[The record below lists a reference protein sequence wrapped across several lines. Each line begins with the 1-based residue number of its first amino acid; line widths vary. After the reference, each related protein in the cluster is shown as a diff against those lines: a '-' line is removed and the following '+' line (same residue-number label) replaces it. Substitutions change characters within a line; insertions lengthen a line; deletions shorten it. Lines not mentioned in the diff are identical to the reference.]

1 VIEEI
6 ADSPRLFI
14 ASDFDGTLAEIV
26 DDPDL
31 ASPLARSKTALEELA
46 NLDHTTVAV
55 ISGRRR
61 ADLLRRF
68 DHPGFVL
75 IGEHGADHGNTTGPE
90 TPALAQARA
99 LVDAAVSA
107 TPGARVEH
115 KTRAVG
121 FHYRSVTDPDE
132 TVEGLRVEARK
143 IKGLR
148 LLEAKKILELTDSSV
163 DKGAAFVELRR
174 SLGADRALFIG
185 DDVTDESV
193 FAALQQ
199 GDLGVH
205 VGEGPTLA
213 NLTVPDPSG
222 VADLLETL
230 LRARSTG

>member
-1 VIEEI
+1 MIEEI
-6 ADSPRLFI
+6 ASAPRLLI
-14 ASDFDGTLAEIV
+14 ASDFDGTLAEMAE
-26 DDPDL
+26 DPEL
-31 ASPLARSKTALEELA
+31 ATPLARSKTALQDLA
-46 NLDHTTVAV
+46 DLEHTTVAV

-90 TPALAQARA
+90 TPVLAQARA
-99 LVDAAVSA
+99 LIDAAVSA

-115 KTRAVG
+115 KARAVG

-132 TVEGLRVEARK
+132 TVERLRMEARK
-143 IKGLR
+143 IKGLK
-148 LLEAKKILELTDSSV
+148 LVEAKKILELTDSSV
-163 DKGAAFVELRR
+163 DKGVAFVELRR
-174 SLGADRALFIG
+174 SLGVDRALFMG
-185 DDVTDESV
+185 DDVTDETV

-213 NLTVPDPSG
+213 NLTVPDPAA
-222 VADLLETL
+222 VADLLEAL
-230 LRARSTG
+230 LDVRSRG